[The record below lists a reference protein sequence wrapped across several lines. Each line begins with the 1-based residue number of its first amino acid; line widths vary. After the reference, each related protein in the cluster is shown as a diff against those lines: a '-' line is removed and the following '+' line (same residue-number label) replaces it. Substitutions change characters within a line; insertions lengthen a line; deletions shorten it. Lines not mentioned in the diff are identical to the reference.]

1 MGKHFAMQCHIE
13 MTEEMVQAWCY
24 VGQQEVIASLESP
37 GVQSA
42 EAIVLAAPGLVPDL
56 NQQAQNVYAQW
67 IKGLSF

>member
-1 MGKHFAMQCHIE
+1 

-24 VGQQEVIASLESP
+24 VGQQEVLASLGSP

-42 EAIVLAAPGLVPDL
+42 DAIVLAAPSLVPDL
-56 NQQAQNVYAQW
+56 NLQAQNVYAQW